1 MSETTETLEP
11 IQKTCPNCTA
21 IIVDNFCSSCGQ
33 KKYKRIDRKY
43 VIDELQYTLLHTNKG
58 LFYSI
63 KKILQNPGKTAREFI
78 EGNRV
83 NHYKPVLLVFILS
96 GISTFISY
104 KILGITEVM
113 TAYYNSEN
121 MDLNAKLNADIMSF
135 LASYNSIFMLL
146 LVPLFAITTKIAFR
160 KWGQNYYE
168 HIVMNCYIVSCYTLS
183 SMILV
188 FPILFFTKDN
198 PHAFFKITQISL
210 LLIPIILFWFFKG
223 FYANHSTKRIIL
235 RVLAIIG
242 LTLLGYILIIILA
255 AIGFGIYVALQ
266 GPEAIKEFVPKK

>member
-1 MSETTETLEP
+1 MSETLETLEP
-11 IQKTCPNCTA
+11 IEKTCPNCSA
-21 IIVDNFCSSCGQ
+21 VIIDNFCSSCGQ

-63 KKILQNPGKTAREFI
+63 KKILRNPGKTAREFI

-113 TAYYNSEN
+113 TAYYKSKH
-121 MDLNAKLNADIMSF
+121 MDLNAQLNADVMSF
-135 LASYNSIFMLL
+135 LASYNSIIMLI
-146 LVPLFAITTKIAFR
+146 LVPLFAITTKLAFR

-168 HIVMNCYIVSCYTLS
+168 HVVMNCFILSCYTLV
-183 SMILV
+183 SMILI
-188 FPILFFTKDN
+188 FPFLFLYRNSPDT
-198 PHAFFKITQISL
+198 FFLISQL
-210 LLIPIILFWFFKG
+210 SLVLIPIIIFWFFKG
-223 FYANHSTKRIIL
+223 FYSNHPTKSIIFRTFGIL
-235 RVLAIIG
+235 G
-242 LTLLGYILIIILA
+242 LTLLGYILLIIVFS
-255 AIGFGIYVALQ
+255 IGFGIYMALIN
-266 GPEAIKEFVPKK
+266 PEALKQFAPKK

>member
-1 MSETTETLEP
+1 MTETLETLEP

-188 FPILFFTKDN
+188 FPILFFTRDN
-198 PHAFFKITQISL
+198 PQVFFKITQISL

-242 LTLLGYILIIILA
+242 LTLLGYILVIILT
-255 AIGFGIYVALQ
+255 AIGFGIYVALAN
-266 GPEAIKEFVPKK
+266 PEALKDFAPKK